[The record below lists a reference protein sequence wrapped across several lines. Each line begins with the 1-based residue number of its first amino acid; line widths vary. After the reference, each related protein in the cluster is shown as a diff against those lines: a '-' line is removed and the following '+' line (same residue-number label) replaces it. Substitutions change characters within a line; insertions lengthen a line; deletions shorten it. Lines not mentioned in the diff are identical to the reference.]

1 MKVSASP
8 GHRTL
13 GGLMIVAALVYL
25 LHFVPRGWIPH
36 DEGMLGQ
43 SADLVLH
50 GSLPHVDYEEA
61 YTGGLSWLY
70 AALFRLTSV
79 DLINVRWL
87 LFGVACWASGLV
99 YAIARRYLHPTG
111 AALATWVALGWSFP
125 NYFAGLPS
133 WWLLICALACIWTV
147 IRYTETGRWRFLVA
161 AGLAVGVAMAIKQTG
176 VYLVVALV
184 LSLLYDG
191 GRSNRALSRPAAR
204 GERPAA
210 PVEGLARWGAAVTA
224 IVFAAAILTSRI
236 FDVEGLYLFLPAAA
250 CAVVLIL
257 PRGWRSESPLARSP
271 LPVVVVAIAA
281 AALPLACLLVPYL
294 IRHRLWDFVYGSV
307 LLPRKRL
314 AFASMSMPGPSA
326 LIAGLPLLALT
337 SLAAASSRLG
347 TWSVPAKSL
356 LWTAAFLV
364 PIAALWNVFGYQLI
378 WQSARLYAALLPV
391 GVCWRLA
398 LDRGPH
404 PEQRPALFTSVAML
418 AWASLNQFPF
428 AAPIYFCYVAPLAV
442 VAAITALGTGAGPG
456 RVTLLPWAVMLLL
469 FAVLCANRGY
479 VYPLGVFHGP
489 LRFQT
494 PLKLA
499 RAHLNVSSG
508 DAYVYRRL
516 VFSIER
522 QLHGGQLVAGPDCPE
537 VYFLSGLTNPSG
549 TLFDFFSIDTTDPS
563 TNDDIGAWLKG
574 AVIVLNHEPSFSPAP
589 SAKLS
594 ERLRREFPYGEDIGR
609 FEMRWR

>member
-1 MKVSASP
+1 MKVSASL

-13 GGLMIVAALVYL
+13 GGLMIVAALAYL
-25 LHFVPRGWIPH
+25 LHFVPRGWVPH

-50 GSLPHVDYEEA
+50 GAVPHVDYQEA

-70 AALFRLTSV
+70 AALFRLTRV
-79 DLINVRWL
+79 DLITVRWL
-87 LFGVACWASGLV
+87 LFGAACWASCLV
-99 YAIARRYLHPTG
+99 YAIARRHLHPAG
-111 AALATWVALGWSFP
+111 AALAAWVALGWSFP

-133 WWLLICALACIWTV
+133 WWLLICALACIWAV
-147 IRYTETGRWRFLVA
+147 IRYTETGRWRFVVA

-191 GRSNRALSRPAAR
+191 GRSNRAL
-204 GERPAA
+204 
-210 PVEGLARWGAAVTA
+210 ARWSAAVTA
-224 IVFAAAILTSRI
+224 IVLAAVILASRI

-271 LPVVVVAIAA
+271 LTIVGVATAA
-281 AALPLACLLVPYL
+281 AALPLACLLLPYL

-307 LLPRKRL
+307 VLPRKRL

-326 LIAGLPLLALT
+326 LIAAVPLLALT
-337 SLAAASSRLG
+337 SLAAASRPGS
-347 TWSVPAKSL
+347 WSVPVKSL
-356 LWTAAFLV
+356 LWAAAVLL
-364 PIAALWNVFGYQLI
+364 PIAALWNHFSYQLI
-378 WQSARLYAALLPV
+378 WQSARLSAALLPV
-391 GVCWRLA
+391 GICWRLA
-398 LDRGPH
+398 SDQGQPPEPQARH
-404 PEQRPALFTSVAML
+404 PEQRPVLFTSAAML

-442 VAAITALGTGAGPG
+442 VAAIAAAGAGSGPG
-456 RVTLLPWAVMLLL
+456 RVTLFPWAVMLLL

-479 VYPLGVFHGP
+479 IYPLGVFHDP

-499 RAHLNVSSG
+499 RAHLNVNSG
-508 DAYVYRRL
+508 DAFVYRRL

-522 QLHGGQLVAGPDCPE
+522 QLHGGQLIAGPDCPE

-549 TLFDFFSIDTTDPS
+549 TLFDFFSNDTSDPS
-563 TNDDIGAWLKG
+563 TNDEIGAWLKG